1 MATFHIG
8 MAGLV
13 AMAVGW
19 FARDAIGGFA
29 DWLLV
34 IGFVAGCLALAQHMM
49 VKMLTEKKTVN
60 DKADKK
66 KAPLAN
72 Q

>member
-19 FARDAIGGFA
+19 FARDAIGDFA

-34 IGFVAGCLALAQHMM
+34 IGFVASCLALAQHMM

-66 KAPLAN
+66 KAPLDN